1 MHLLTYPRRSHKKSR
16 HGCKP
21 CKRSHVKCDEG
32 QPSCSLCVKRG
43 LECIYICP
51 EPPRKALP
59 DTTED
64 DKTPRQDTSCTPGLS
79 RVPRLQE
86 MRLLHHFSVITAPS
100 LACDDVDLR
109 FWQFELPQI
118 ATAHDYVMEG
128 LLAAAALHLAFLE
141 ADQLSYWAQI
151 ALSYQTRASAGLRN
165 DLVSS
170 SENHVAKFAGTALIL
185 LLITAYPGVC
195 KDGDPIDPLNEVVT
209 IRSALKGC
217 ALVFS
222 KIFENQQKTS
232 IDFWLRREGSTV
244 SKEPQESDADLVHL
258 HQDIMERLSEVQHA
272 IDNCHNQYR
281 DVYYNA
287 YDLTLKALRTWP
299 AEVGSITWPI
309 WISDSFLALLEQGDW
324 VSRIIFLFY
333 GLNIFLGSRRWFRM
347 GAGRRLILGVLAP
360 IGTDIPPQW
369 EEMVHWMKQVV
380 NI

>member
-1 MHLLTYPRRSHKKSR
+1 M
-16 HGCKP
+16 
-21 CKRSHVKCDEG
+21 
-32 QPSCSLCVKRG
+32 KRG
-43 LECIYICP
+43 LECIYISP
-51 EPPRKALP
+51 EPPRKALSE
-59 DTTED
+59 TTED
-64 DKTPRQDTSCTPGLS
+64 DKTPQQGISRTPGLS

-217 ALVFS
+217 AVVFS

-244 SKEPQESDADLVHL
+244 SKEPQE
-258 HQDIMERLSEVQHA
+258 R
-272 IDNCHNQYR
+272 
-281 DVYYNA
+281 
-287 YDLTLKALRTWP
+287 
-299 AEVGSITWPI
+299 
-309 WISDSFLALLEQGDW
+309 
-324 VSRIIFLFY
+324 
-333 GLNIFLGSRRWFRM
+333 
-347 GAGRRLILGVLAP
+347 
-360 IGTDIPPQW
+360 
-369 EEMVHWMKQVV
+369 
-380 NI
+380 